1 MVWAIPVSLAATWG
15 ITIVFSSSGY
25 LDVSVRR
32 VSVFRQYIFN
42 ILGCPIRK
50 STTQRLFAPY
60 RSLSQLITSFIA
72 SESQGIRRTPLV
84 TFLTNVNKFYFIIS
98 FKMSK
103 NLFLTIKDKVENIG
117 VEPMTSCV
125 QGRRS
130 SQLS

>member
-72 SESQGIRRTPLV
+72 SEILGILHALLITFFCYSFFHLASLDTSVCVSFCVNTHMMLLSCLSQYVKELKSFLLV
-84 TFLTNVNKFYFIIS
+84 
-98 FKMSK
+98 
-103 NLFLTIKDKVENIG
+103 
-117 VEPMTSCV
+117 
-125 QGRRS
+125 
-130 SQLS
+130 